1 MYQRVKRQDK
11 LSQQVADQIEVLY
24 REGKITAGQR
34 LPAERELCDQFG
46 VSRTVIRE
54 AINILVAKG
63 LLISQ
68 SGSGTYVQEI
78 GQDNIRDALSLFFQI
93 QNDEEM
99 INYAFELRSTLEVQI
114 ARIAAQRRTDKNL
127 EELEVITER
136 MGAKTGNPKEFSS
149 LDIQF
154 HLALTKATQ
163 NPFFEMFLDPYF
175 HNIEKLIDK
184 SNLVPGRAAKTTDS
198 HRLILDAVRAGNG
211 DSAAHAMQDHLNSFR
226 DISLLSF
233 GRGTQKTE

>member
-11 LSQQVADQIEVLY
+11 ISQQVADQIEELY

-34 LPAERELCDQFG
+34 LPAERELCEQFG

-63 LLISQ
+63 LLVSH

-114 ARIAAQRRTDKNL
+114 ARLAAQRRTEKNIS
-127 EELEVITER
+127 ELETITAR
-136 MGAKTGNPKEFSS
+136 MGTEIGNQKAFST

-198 HRLILDAVRAGNG
+198 HQLILDAVRTGNG
-211 DSAAHAMQDHLNSFR
+211 ETAAQAMQDHLNSFR
-226 DISLLSF
+226 DVSLLSF
-233 GRGTQKTE
+233 GQNPEQPE